1 MGIIKKFNNKEADN
15 KTKSINKNKIVKIK
29 NTKPIISLENV
40 SLSFGKR
47 IILDN
52 VSFKINRGQILGM
65 LGPNGVGKST
75 IFNLITGLIKP
86 DFGKI
91 KFDDK
96 NVIDYPIYLR
106 TTKFKIGYVPQYGGF
121 FSDLTL
127 LENLKAI
134 AEIVIRDKK
143 LMNYKI
149 DQLIAKFEL
158 DAIRDIKSKFLSGG
172 QKKKLVIALA
182 LLSEPKVLLLDECF
196 AALDVLTIKMLQ
208 EIIINLQT
216 ENNITI
222 CICDHQARD
231 LLSCV
236 DIAIILSN
244 SKIVAQGSPNS
255 LINNAAAKNAYF
267 GESFK
272 IS

>member
-1 MGIIKKFNNKEADN
+1 MGIIKKFRI
-15 KTKSINKNKIVKIK
+15 KSFK
-29 NTKPIISLENV
+29 KPQPLISLENI
-40 SLSFGKR
+40 SLSFGR
-47 IILDN
+47 RRILDN
-52 VSFKINRGQILGM
+52 VSFKINQGQILGM

-86 DFGKI
+86 DYGKI
-91 KFDDK
+91 KINGVD
-96 NVIDYPIYLR
+96 VVDYPIYLR
-106 TTKFKIGYVPQYGGF
+106 TTKFALGYVPQYGGF

-127 LENLKAI
+127 YDNLKAI
-134 AEIVIRDKK
+134 AEIVIEDKN
-143 LMNYKI
+143 LIYHKI

-158 DAIRDIKSKFLSGG
+158 DAIRDIKAKFLSGG
-172 QKKKLVIALA
+172 QKKKLVIAMA
-182 LLSEPKVLLLDECF
+182 LLSEPRVLLLDECF

-208 EIIINLQT
+208 EIIVNLQS

-236 DIAIILSN
+236 DVAIILSN
-244 SKIVAQGSPNS
+244 CKIVAQGSPKD
-255 LINNAAAKNAYF
+255 LVNNIAAKKAYF

-272 IS
+272 YI